1 MSVYCIVGNFRMV
14 KFTYSILIL
23 KLCCFFVVPWMNFCL
38 LSLAV
43 WSHMTTIS
51 SWQQLAASQ
60 TWYCSAKVYI
70 VYSTS
75 QTCLDYLRTV
85 TGNGDFFTCTHTT
98 HIHTHTHAHTH
109 THTHT
114 RTHAHTHTRTA
125 KDASALLKQLFL
137 LATQFR
143 YSCTSELIKAIEA
156 CTQHTFRW

>member
-1 MSVYCIVGNFRMV
+1 M
-14 KFTYSILIL
+14 
-23 KLCCFFVVPWMNFCL
+23 CCFLVVPWMNFCL

-51 SWQQLAASQ
+51 SWQQWAASQ
-60 TWYCSAKVYI
+60 TWCCSAKVYT
-70 VYSTS
+70 VHSTS

-85 TGNGDFFTCTHTT
+85 TGNGDFFTCMHTT
-98 HIHTHTHAHTH
+98 HTHTHAHTH
-109 THTHT
+109 THTLTH
-114 RTHAHTHTRTA
+114 THACTA

-156 CTQHTFRW
+156 CTQHTFR